1 MTDLKISNII
11 TKMQEIKEK
20 HGDLVVVSCD
30 ESGIGVKYYGIYE
43 PHIVFAHQRDNMG
56 MYPLRTMNEN
66 EDPKKHIKLCSLDCV
81 Y

>member
-1 MTDLKISNII
+1 MSDLKISNII

-20 HGDLVVVSCD
+20 HGDLIVVSYD
-30 ESGIGVKYYGIYE
+30 DSGNKYYGVSE
-43 PHIVFAHQRDNMG
+43 PHVVSAHKRDNMG